1 MSKIENTV
9 EQDIEYGYEE
19 LANAIII
26 QAAKDY
32 RSALKRLKKNPEN
45 KKAATMKRECERFF
59 HSPWYTML
67 TDVNPNYI
75 LNRIREEE

>member
-1 MSKIENTV
+1 MSKIESAM
-9 EQDIEYGYEE
+9 EQDIEYGNEE

-26 QAAKDY
+26 QAVNDY
-32 RSALKRLKKNPEN
+32 RSALKHLKKNPEN

-59 HSPWYTML
+59 HSSWYTML